1 MKTGILVAVL
11 VLIILA
17 AAPFGF
23 SYWAESRL
31 NDLFAEM
38 SDNGTLSIDVVKT
51 DRGWFQT
58 TSEAV
63 FEVRGDLARK
73 YEEYQRNA
81 GAEVEPL
88 RCTVRNRIHHGPIPF
103 THDTKPAVAAV
114 DSALVAGSHC
124 RSLQDRLKLSVRTWL
139 HFDGGGVS
147 HISTPEQSVSA
158 DGGHGLVH
166 WHGLDADIRF
176 SREFERVRTEVTS
189 PGIDVSDP
197 TADVSVRDLRWR
209 SDIAEGLEGLD
220 LGSFDFTVASLEV
233 TPKTGDALKTTLRE
247 MALHGSSAEAE
258 NATIDSEVS
267 LRAER
272 LSAGDLEFG
281 PARYVLAL
289 RNMDAEAMAKIT
301 AAIADARRKNLP
313 DQQAGMLVGAT
324 LLGLLPDILKKGPV
338 LEISELSIA
347 SPQGTAQGA
356 ARLTIDTADPAVFQN
371 PMLLTQALVL
381 DASFQVPEALLVA
394 LAERSIAK
402 EVASLGAGYSDEQ
415 ITAMARMR
423 VRQGMASEQAQQ
435 WFVLDQGV
443 YRLELKM
450 DQGRMT
456 LNGRAIQP
464 GALTQ

>member
-1 MKTGILVAVL
+1 MKTGILVVVVL
-11 VLIILA
+11 LLVVA

-23 SYWAESRL
+23 GYWAEARL
-31 NDLFAEM
+31 SDLYAEM
-38 SDNGTLSIDVVKT
+38 SDNGAMGIDVVKT

-58 TSEAV
+58 SSEAV
-63 FEVRGDLARK
+63 FQVRGDIARK

-88 RCTVRNRIHHGPIPF
+88 RCTVRSQIHHGPIPLVD
-103 THDTKPAVAAV
+103 DTKPAVAAV
-114 DSALVAGSHC
+114 DSALVAGPHC
-124 RSLQDRLKLSVRTWL
+124 KSLQDRLKLSVRTWL

-176 SREFERVRTEVTS
+176 NREFERVRMDVTS
-189 PGIDVSDP
+189 PGIDLSDE
-197 TADVSVRDLRWR
+197 TADVSVRELRWR

-233 TPKTGDALKTTLRE
+233 TPKTGDALKTTLSQ
-247 MALHGSSAEAE
+247 MALRGSSAEAD
-258 NATIDSEVS
+258 NATVDSEVS

-281 PARYVLAL
+281 PAHYVLAL

-313 DQQAGMLVGAT
+313 EQQAGMLVGAT

-338 LEISELSIA
+338 LEISEFSIA
-347 SPQGTAQGA
+347 SPQGSAQGA
-356 ARLTIDTADPAVFQN
+356 ARLTIDTSDPAVFQN
-371 PMLLTQALVL
+371 PLLLTQALVL
-381 DASFQVPEALLVA
+381 DASFEVPEALLVA

-423 VRQGMASEQAQQ
+423 VRQGMSSAQAQQ
-435 WFVLDQGV
+435 WFVLDEGV
-443 YRLELKM
+443 YRLELQM

-456 LNGRAIQP
+456 LNGRAVQP
-464 GALTQ
+464 GALTP